1 MSRPDVF
8 SKIPTEL
15 LTQILRYT
23 DIRSI
28 VNVYRVSRL
37 LSLTVL
43 SCYDSLLNKRFFLEV
58 DQSPCLRL
66 VSDVFRPK
74 AKTISMAYI
83 AFLYSVLDMTSQIA
97 AALQSQDQSFLTY
110 LDVLADEIENGPTA
124 HIIRNGCIVMSS
136 TFLRR
141 LVEISKPCV
150 VRQEL
155 QNRRFCWENRI
166 YLNLRDRYITP
177 EIFKRI
183 DMTLRPHG
191 AALPALPH
199 RKRSMIPASPYV
211 YFLLHERLCL
221 SAIAGILS
229 AKGEDDIVERAAEIW
244 EAILREDYCSSG
256 AMLETPL
263 PSTGRDGGAL
273 GCL

>member
-8 SKIPTEL
+8 TQIPIEL
-15 LTQILRYT
+15 RIRILRYT

-28 VNVYRVSRL
+28 VTVFQVSRV

-43 SCYDSLLNKRFFLEV
+43 SCYDSLLNKRFFFKGH
-58 DQSPCLRL
+58 QGPRLRV

-74 AKTISMAYI
+74 AQTISMAYI
-83 AFLYSVLDMTSQIA
+83 AFLYSVLDMTSKIA
-97 AALQSQDQSFLTY
+97 AALQSPDQSFLTY
-110 LDVLADEIENGPTA
+110 LDVLADEIENGPPA
-124 HIIRNGCIVMSS
+124 HIIRNGCIVMST

-141 LVEISKPCV
+141 LVEISKL
-150 VRQEL
+150 RIGYEFQS
-155 QNRRFCWENRI
+155 RRFCWENNI
-166 YLNLRDRYITP
+166 YMNLRDRYITP

-191 AALPALPH
+191 PALPALPH

-221 SAIAGILS
+221 RAIASILS

-244 EAILREDYCSSG
+244 EAILRQDYCGST
-256 AMLETPL
+256 AMVLE
-263 PSTGRDGGAL
+263 R
-273 GCL
+273 